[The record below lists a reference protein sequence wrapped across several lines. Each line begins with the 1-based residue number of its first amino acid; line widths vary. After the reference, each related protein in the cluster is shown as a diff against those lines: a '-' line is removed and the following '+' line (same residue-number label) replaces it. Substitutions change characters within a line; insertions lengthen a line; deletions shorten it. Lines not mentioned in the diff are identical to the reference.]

1 MKKYLLDIYW
11 IYRTWPMRWN
21 FPKYKISLIE
31 ETIDDIIQNR
41 KSISR
46 LGDADFLLL
55 IGARDVSY
63 QKLSPEISAKLKE
76 VVERRDDRIIIGL
89 PDTLNSTRGC
99 NRNAKI
105 HWKLF
110 LNTHGKKLA
119 KYLDVNYEYGNSNI
133 TRFYIDA
140 KDKTIVKSYFD
151 KFKSIWQGKD
161 IVIIEGKYSRLGVG
175 NDLMNG
181 AKSIKRILAPHKD
194 AFQVYDQLKEILLE
208 FPKKTIFIFALGP
221 TATILC
227 SELAVEGYW
236 SIDVGNIDIEYM
248 WMQMGATEKVPVK
261 GRFSVETGNKLTTDL
276 ILDPIIYKDYFDSII
291 KEIE

>member
-99 NRNAKI
+99 NRNSKI

>member
-119 KYLDVNYEYGNSNI
+119 KYLDTTYQYGNSNI